1 MRLKLQFDMAQ
12 CAPAPPVRSMLVMW
26 TYHPDLLARPVPRYT
41 SYPTAAQFT
50 GEVGADA
57 LAARLDAVDM
67 GTPLSLY
74 VHIPYCHDIC
84 WYCGCNTG
92 AANRAQRLTAYVEAL
107 EREIAGVAARL
118 SGRGRVA
125 RIAFGGGSPNSLPLV
140 DFIRLMQQ
148 IIRCF
153 DAHHAEIS
161 VELDPRRLDAQWIDT
176 MAAMGVD
183 RVNLGVQTF
192 SPQVQMR
199 IGRVQPLEMVE
210 RAVTRLDRL
219 GIATGFDLMYGLP
232 GQDMDDLN
240 RTLDN
245 STRLAPARI
254 ALFGYAHMPRLLPR
268 QRRIDTDDLPDVAQR
283 FAMAAMGHD
292 RLTNSGYCAI
302 GFDHF
307 ALPRDGMARAAEDG
321 RLRRNFQG
329 FTDDPAEILIGFGA
343 SAISQFP
350 DLIVQNEKQAGPWR
364 SLIDAGQLTAVRG
377 LLRSAEDRRRG
388 RIIEALLCRGEAHL
402 GDADPR
408 PDLGRFEALGLL
420 RQNGDRI
427 QLTPGALPYA
437 RSIAACFDAYMEP
450 EERRFSHA
458 V

>member
-1 MRLKLQFDMAQ
+1 MRMGVAG
-12 CAPAPPVRSMLVMW
+12 AIHPAMW

-41 SYPTAAQFT
+41 SYPTAAQFS
-50 GEVGADA
+50 GDSGADA
-57 LAARLDAVDM
+57 LGARLDALDAD
-67 GTPLSLY
+67 TPLSLY

-107 EREIAGVAARL
+107 EREIAQVAGRL
-118 SGRGRVA
+118 AGRGRVA

-153 DAHHAEIS
+153 DAHHADIS

-192 SPQVQMR
+192 SPAVQMR

-210 RAVTRLDRL
+210 RAVERLGRL

-232 GQDMDDLN
+232 GQGMDELMQ
-240 RTLDN
+240 TLDT
-245 STRLAPARI
+245 SIRLAPARI

-268 QRRIDTDDLPDVAQR
+268 QRRIDASDLPDVAQR

-292 RLTNSGYCAI
+292 RLTGAGYRAI

-307 ALPRDGMARAAEDG
+307 AVPHDGLARAAEEG

-329 FTDDPAEILIGFGA
+329 FTDDPAQVLIGFGA

-364 SLIDAGQLTAVRG
+364 SLVEAGQLAAVRG
-377 LLRSAEDRRRG
+377 VVRTAEDRRRG
-388 RIIEALLCRGEAHL
+388 RIIEALLCQGEARL
-402 GDADPR
+402 GEADPR
-408 PDLGRFEALGLL
+408 PDLSRFEALGLV
-420 RQNGDRI
+420 RQSEGRI
-427 QLTPGALPYA
+427 VLTPGALPYA
-437 RSIAACFDAYMEP
+437 RSIAACFDAWLEP
-450 EERRFSHA
+450 EEKRFSHA